1 VEEFTCFV
9 YPPSG
14 RQTVGGPSP
23 RHSSCE
29 EKKERTYLIG
39 LLGFVLCPTSICSI
53 RFSPTL
59 VASSNRPN
67 ISSAPQRA
75 QTTDAIHGLKKRA
88 YFSGA
93 KTYLAVRSALSFD
106 HIAVFSENHM
116 PDSPHGNAEMV
127 AGVAAFSFANQSA
140 LLD

>member
-1 VEEFTCFV
+1 
-9 YPPSG
+9 
-14 RQTVGGPSP
+14 
-23 RHSSCE
+23 
-29 EKKERTYLIG
+29 
-39 LLGFVLCPTSICSI
+39 LLGFVLCPTIVSV
-53 RFSPTL
+53 FSPTL